1 MVDYWRWMTTRGH
14 LITPTVIIPTVI
26 SPTLITPT
34 VITPT
39 VINTPTMHPWLYH
52 HILSNRNSKQLN
64 RIIARSRYWKYDHE
78 CRKTHQIKRV
88 CGTCYAHEFI
98 LNAFRHEW
106 SYIQY
111 SRRAIEYR
119 YYIYF
124 IDENKRYSRKFRW
137 TMFSVFLRVNVYLAT
152 SLRTYVLIIPFNMF
166 YYIAL
171 KYGNFLL
178 ETLDTF
184 PLLKEVY
191 PQSRKLYENRISS
204 WYGALQQILN
214 NIPKLLSLNNCQLI
228 KKFQNKQSRK
238 YF

>member
-1 MVDYWRWMTTRGH
+1 MTARGR
-14 LITPTVIIPTVI
+14 LITPTVITPTVI
-26 SPTLITPT
+26 SATLITPT

-39 VINTPTMHPWLYH
+39 VINTPTLHPGLCH
-52 HILSNRNSKQLN
+52 HILSNHNSKQLN

-88 CGTCYAHEFI
+88 CGTCYAHEFN

-152 SLRTYVLIIPFNMF
+152 SLRTYVLIIPFNVLLYCSEIWELF
-166 YYIAL
+166 IR
-171 KYGNFLL
+171 NFGHFSLVEGCIHTVQKIIWKPDILL
-178 ETLDTF
+178 VWCFTTNFE
-184 PLLKEVY
+184 
-191 PQSRKLYENRISS
+191 
-204 WYGALQQILN
+204 
-214 NIPKLLSLNNCQLI
+214 
-228 KKFQNKQSRK
+228 
-238 YF
+238 